1 MAVYSEWPLPLPSPH
16 QTNQQNRIES
26 NPLHL
31 AAAAD
36 ACSTGRSLAR
46 MSYAYLI
53 KYIIVG
59 DTGVG
64 KSCTGWKR
72 LSMNCSSR
80 HESNGRCLFLTH
92 SYDKNNLALDFVSVA
107 SAACKNL
114 VALIIRSIRCGFGVL
129 LPVVQGDKADN
140 ILELINERSKVAYN
154 SGGPTK

>member
-31 AAAAD
+31 AAAAN

-80 HESNGRCLFLTH
+80 HESNGT
-92 SYDKNNLALDFVSVA
+92 
-107 SAACKNL
+107 CKNL

-129 LPVVQGDKADN
+129 LPVVQGQLIEDCVKRYGALKSSQFIDVVALSGDKADN
-140 ILELINERSKVAYN
+140 ILVLLIWNSAYC
-154 SGGPTK
+154 